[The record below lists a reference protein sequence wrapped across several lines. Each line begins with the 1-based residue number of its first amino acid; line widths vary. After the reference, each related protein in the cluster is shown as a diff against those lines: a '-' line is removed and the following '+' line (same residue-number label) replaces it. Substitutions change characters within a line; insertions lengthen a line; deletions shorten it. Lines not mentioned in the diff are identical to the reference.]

1 MKWLGLKVMS
11 EMEEEKGSSG
21 GRGWDEIGCMIAGCA

>member
-11 EMEEEKGSSG
+11 EMEEENGLSG
-21 GRGWDEIGCMIAGCA
+21 EREEGMRLVV